1 MTQKNDRNASD
12 HIFIKD
18 IPIAFEVHVH
28 DPSHYLND
36 SVVSYHWDFGDGS
49 GSFVFSNPLSV
60 HTYTLVGNFSLN
72 LTVEAIIPAPCGP
85 VTPPPPSPTIPGK
98 NLWINVK

>member
-1 MTQKNDRNASD
+1 MTQKNDRNVSD

-18 IPIAFEVHVH
+18 IPITFEVHVH
-28 DPSHYLND
+28 DPSHYLNH

-49 GSFVFSNPLSV
+49 GSFVYTDPVSM

-85 VTPPPPSPTIPGK
+85 VTPSPPSPTFPGK
-98 NLWINVK
+98 SL